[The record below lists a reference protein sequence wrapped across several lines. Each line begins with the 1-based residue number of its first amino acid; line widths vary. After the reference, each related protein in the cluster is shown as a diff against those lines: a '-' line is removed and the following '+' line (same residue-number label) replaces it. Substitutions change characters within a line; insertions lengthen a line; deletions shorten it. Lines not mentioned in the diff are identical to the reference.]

1 MMGCLGL
8 LWLPI
13 YYMESRQNA
22 SPSIETLKSN
32 STEDDTCGKKARE
45 KPRKA
50 TKIVRATSTAKKL
63 KCIRLCQLMKAIVQ
77 FKDRTLSRQSSKAVI
92 FNYYVSNT

>member
-1 MMGCLGL
+1 MMGCLRL

-13 YYMESRQNA
+13 CYMKSRRNA
-22 SPSIETLKSN
+22 SPSIETLKSD
-32 STEDDTCGKKARE
+32 STEDDIDGKKARE

-63 KCIRLCQLMKAIVQ
+63 KCIDCVNL
-77 FKDRTLSRQSSKAVI
+77 
-92 FNYYVSNT
+92 

>member
-1 MMGCLGL
+1 MMGYLRL

-13 YYMESRQNA
+13 YYMESRRNA

-50 TKIVRATSTAKKL
+50 TKIVRAL
-63 KCIRLCQLMKAIVQ
+63 
-77 FKDRTLSRQSSKAVI
+77 LSRPQKNRRHTKMHS
-92 FNYYVSNT
+92 FVSTYEGDYAIHGSDPQWAIS